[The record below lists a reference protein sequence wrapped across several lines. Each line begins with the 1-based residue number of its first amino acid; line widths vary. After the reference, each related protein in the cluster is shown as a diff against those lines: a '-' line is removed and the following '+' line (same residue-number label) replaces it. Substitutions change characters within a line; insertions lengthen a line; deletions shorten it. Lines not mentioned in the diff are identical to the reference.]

1 MTYKES
7 YMCNNTLEEL
17 LEEVEDDI
25 TIALLVNPDRVE
37 IIKKAAQEVIDLRF
51 NDERELELIEV
62 KED

>member
-1 MTYKES
+1 
-7 YMCNNTLEEL
+7 MCNNTLEEL